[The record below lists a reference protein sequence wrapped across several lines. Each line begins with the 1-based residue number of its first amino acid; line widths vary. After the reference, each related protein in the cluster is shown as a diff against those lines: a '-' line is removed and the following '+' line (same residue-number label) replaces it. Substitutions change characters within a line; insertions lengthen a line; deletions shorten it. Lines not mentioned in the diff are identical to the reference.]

1 MKKNKSK
8 QVDLL
13 YVKDEKKKE
22 AGKKRPAKRKEKPKK
37 EQKAESDIF
46 SFDDEIVIGV
56 TKIEDKPKKKEK
68 DKKEKES
75 KKNKNK
81 KKAGAGTK
89 TSTTG
94 KKNKKAKN
102 YKNAKEVEEQLK
114 KRKKIAFV
122 LKICA
127 LLVVIAG
134 TVLFMLLSPTFDVTK
149 ITVKGNE
156 KITNQEIISL
166 SGITLE
172 ENTFKYRLSQISENV
187 ESQSYIESAK
197 VARKL
202 PSEIVIEVI
211 ERKPSFMLELGN
223 AYVYMSSQGYFLE
236 ISETKLELPIIV
248 GYETKI
254 EDIQPGNRFINAD
267 LEKLE
272 TALRIMK
279 YASANQIAEKITQ
292 INIANKNEYVL
303 RLETEKKTVYLG
315 DASYLEKKMQYL
327 VVVLE
332 NETNV
337 EAEVFLNVDINTENF
352 YVREQV

>member
-8 QVDLL
+8 EVDLL

-22 AGKKRPAKRKEKPKK
+22 AGKKRPAKKEKKQKK

-56 TKIEDKPKKKEK
+56 TKIEDKPR
-68 DKKEKES
+68 DKKAS
-75 KKNKNK
+75 KKNKNNK
-81 KKAGAGTK
+81 KIEADRKKTTK
-89 TSTTG
+89 S
-94 KKNKKAKN
+94 KSNKKAKN

-122 LKICA
+122 LKICVI
-127 LLVVIAG
+127 LVIITG
-134 TVLFMLLSPTFDVTK
+134 TALFMLLSPTFNITK
-149 ITVKGNE
+149 ITVNGNE
-156 KITNQEIISL
+156 RITTQEIISL
-166 SGITLE
+166 SGIALE
-172 ENTFKYRLSQISENV
+172 ENTFKYNLSQISENV

-197 VARKL
+197 VTRKL

-223 AYVYMSSQGYFLE
+223 AYVYISSQGYFLE

-254 EDIQPGNRFINAD
+254 EDIQAGNRFINAD

-272 TALRIMK
+272 TVLRIMK
-279 YASANQIAEKITQ
+279 YANANQIAEKITK
-292 INIANKNEYVL
+292 IDIVNKNEYVL
-303 RLETEKKTVYLG
+303 RLEAEKKTVYLG

-327 VVVLE
+327 LVVLE